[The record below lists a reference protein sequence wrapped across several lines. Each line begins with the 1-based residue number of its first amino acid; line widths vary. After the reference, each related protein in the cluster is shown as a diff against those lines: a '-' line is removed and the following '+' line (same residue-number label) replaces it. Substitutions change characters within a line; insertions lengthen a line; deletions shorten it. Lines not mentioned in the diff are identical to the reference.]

1 MSDTCMT
8 HLERYWKTLTTS
20 SNEQFNQH
28 NYLEALE
35 GYKEALYRA
44 EVLNNHWEQCSRLK
58 IPVLQVYLISC
69 NNLAYTYEELG
80 DLKKAQAFLKR
91 AIYFLTHL
99 IEEGQVLG
107 KNIQGDL
114 KRALLTYADFTQ
126 RTQFAT
132 PQDKTFHDLVKS
144 VIQS

>member
-1 MSDTCMT
+1 MSDTCMI

-20 SNEQFNQH
+20 SNEQFNQQ
-28 NYLEALE
+28 NYLEALK

-44 EVLNNHWEQCSRLK
+44 EVLNNHWKQCFRLK

-80 DLKKAQAFLKR
+80 DLEKAQAFLKR
-91 AIYFLTHL
+91 AIYFLIYR
-99 IEEGQVLG
+99 IEENQVFG

-114 KRALLTYADFTQ
+114 KRALLSYVDFTQ
-126 RTQFAT
+126 RTQFST
-132 PQDKTFHDLVKS
+132 PQDTTFNDLVNT

>member
-1 MSDTCMT
+1 MSDTCMN

-20 SNEQFNQH
+20 SNEKFNQQ
-28 NYLEALE
+28 NYVEALA

-44 EVLNNHWEQCSRLK
+44 EVLNKHWEQCSRLK
-58 IPVLQVYLISC
+58 IPVIQVYLISC
-69 NNLAYTYEELG
+69 NNVAYTYEELG
-80 DLKKAQAFLKR
+80 DLEKAQAFLKR
-91 AIYFLTHL
+91 AIYFLIHL
-99 IEEGQVLG
+99 IEENHVLG

-126 RTQFAT
+126 RTQFTT
-132 PQDKTFHDLVKS
+132 PQDTTFNDLVNT